1 MKTCGTCISGRGA
14 ERFTVR
20 PAVENIEGGH
30 EVAQRFSGCGPGRHD
45 HVPRRCVRLIVPL
58 PGSSPEG
65 EPVRVF
71 GECSIEGAM
80 RCLCRLRLVG
90 VWFVHAQRLECLNHA
105 RVQPVRPRR
114 ILPFTCGNA
123 VHMGDLRGQRAVVG
137 KLGYKPAQLLAKV
150 FVGARGR
157 GGLGVLIS
165 WKVGGRFGAHHTIVK
180 PRVR

>member
-1 MKTCGTCISGRGA
+1 MKSRGTRICCRGA

-20 PAVENIEGGH
+20 PAVESIEGGH

-45 HVPRRCVRLIVPL
+45 HMSRCCTRLILLL

-65 EPVRVF
+65 EPVHVF
-71 GECSIEGAM
+71 AECSIEGAM
-80 RCLCRLRLVG
+80 RCLCRLHLVG
-90 VWFVHAQRLECLNHA
+90 IRFVHAQRLEGLDHT

-123 VHMGDLRGQRAVVG
+123 VHMGNLRGQRAVVG
-137 KLGYKPAQLLAKV
+137 ELGHKPAQLLAKV
-150 FVGARGR
+150 LVGARGR
-157 GGLGVLIS
+157 GESGVLIS
-165 WKVGGRFGAHHTIVK
+165 RGVGGRFGAHHTIVK

>member
-20 PAVENIEGGH
+20 PAVESIEGGH
-30 EVAQRFSGCGPGRHD
+30 EVTQRFSGCGPGRHD

-58 PGSSPEG
+58 PGCSPEG

-80 RCLCRLRLVG
+80 RCLCRLHLVG
-90 VWFVHAQRLECLNHA
+90 VRFVHAQRLEGLNHA

-123 VHMGDLRGQRAVVG
+123 VHMGDLRGQRAVAG
-137 KLGYKPAQLLAKV
+137 EFGHKPAQLLAKV
-150 FVGARGR
+150 LVGARGR
-157 GGLGVLIS
+157 GEPGVLIS
-165 WKVGGRFGAHHTIVK
+165 RGVGGGFGAHHTIVK